1 MAGHMGDVRVT
12 VKNHELVNIDEE
24 KNLLV
29 VKGSIPGAAG
39 GYCIIRSAYK
49 A

>member
-1 MAGHMGDVRVT
+1 MAGHMGCHVTT
-12 VKNHELVNIDEE
+12 VKGIKVIAVDVE

-29 VKGSIPGAAG
+29 VKGSIPGADNALLT
-39 GYCIIRSAYK
+39 IK